1 MDVQKA
7 FVVFKG
13 KGRTRV
19 RIPALQYDRDG
30 LARCARAFA
39 DVPGVTAVSANA
51 VTGTVLIQ
59 HQGGRDAVLGCLK
72 DHGFPAVDAVAPLLA
87 DDRLP
92 SWRLLAAIVFL
103 GLAVRQFK
111 RGQVF
116 GPASSLVAAA
126 LSMLSNG
133 KGYARL

>member
-19 RIPALQYDRDG
+19 RIPALQYDRDS
-30 LARCARAFA
+30 LARCARALA
-39 DVPGVTAVSANA
+39 DVPGVTTVSANA

-92 SWRLLAAIVFL
+92 SWRYLVALTFL
-103 GLAVRQFK
+103 VLAVRQFN
-111 RGQVF
+111 RGHVF

-126 LSMLSNG
+126 LGLLSNG
-133 KGYARL
+133 KGFNRL